1 MNGGDDN
8 MKEKIVISP
17 EMERIIN
24 DILNRENDVLIKYRK
39 NKGEIVILEQIL
51 SVKDKFKITIE

>member
-1 MNGGDDN
+1 MNGDDEK
-8 MKEKIVISP
+8 MKEKIIISP
-17 EMERIIN
+17 EMEKIIN
-24 DILNRENDVLIKYRK
+24 DILNRENDVLIKYHK